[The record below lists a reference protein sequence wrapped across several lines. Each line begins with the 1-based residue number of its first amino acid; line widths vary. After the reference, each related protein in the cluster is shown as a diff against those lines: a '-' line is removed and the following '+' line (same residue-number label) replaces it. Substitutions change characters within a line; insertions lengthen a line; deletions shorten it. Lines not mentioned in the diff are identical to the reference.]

1 MPFAGIGEILEP
13 FLRGATRHPNEAL
26 FQKGSRIINMAT
38 SYHDTFIGP
47 PAECDISK
55 LY

>member
-13 FLRGATRHPNEAL
+13 FLRGAAQRPNEAQ
-26 FQKGSRIINMAT
+26 FHFGPRIFNMAA
-38 SYHDTFIGP
+38 SYHNTFIGP
-47 PAECDISK
+47 TAGYDISL

>member
-13 FLRGATRHPNEAL
+13 FSRGAARHPNEAL
-26 FQKGSRIINMAT
+26 FQKGSSFFNMAT

-47 PAECDISK
+47 TAEYDISK